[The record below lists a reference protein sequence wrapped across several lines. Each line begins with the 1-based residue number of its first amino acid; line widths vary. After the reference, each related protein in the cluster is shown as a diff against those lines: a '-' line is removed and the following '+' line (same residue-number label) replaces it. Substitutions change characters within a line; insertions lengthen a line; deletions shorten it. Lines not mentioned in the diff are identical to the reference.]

1 MYLTLFWQD
10 VIRPMFLTLR
20 LKENYGEKYL
30 YIYGISVVDSV
41 LVNRNTFE
49 YTLIKKAKVKG
60 G

>member
-1 MYLTLFWQD
+1 
-10 VIRPMFLTLR
+10 MFLTLR
-20 LKENYGEKYL
+20 LKDNYGEKYL